1 MLKEKF
7 IKYLRNEKNYSSHT
21 EISYLNDLTQF
32 ENFIIEECNSFDPAQ
47 IDRDHIRM
55 WIAHLVEQ
63 GVKSVSVNRKLS
75 ALKSFF
81 KYLEREGIVSKNPAE
96 NVSGPKKSKKLP
108 SFTNDNDLSN
118 ILDIENISSGDFDTV
133 RNTFIIYFLYVTG
146 MRRAELIH
154 LKDSDIDFY
163 SKNIRVL
170 GKRNKER
177 IIPLADTTIDKLK
190 EYIDIRNREV
200 ENKSPFLFVKN
211 NGDPL
216 YPKMV
221 YNIVREQLDEIP
233 TLSKKSPH
241 VLRHSFATEMLNNG
255 AEINAVKELLG
266 HSSLAST
273 EIYTHVTFEELVKVY
288 NNAHPRAKK

>member
-1 MLKEKF
+1 MFKEKF
-7 IKYLRNEKNYSSHT
+7 INYLRNEKNYSSHT
-21 EISYLNDLTQF
+21 EISYLKDLTQF
-32 ENFIIEECNSFDPAQ
+32 ENFIIEECHSFNHAQ
-47 IDRDHIRM
+47 IERDHIRM
-55 WIAHLVEQ
+55 WIAHLMEH
-63 GVKSVSVNRKLS
+63 GVKPVSVNRKLS

-81 KYLEREGIVSKNPAE
+81 KYLEREGTVSKNPTE
-96 NVSGPKKSKKLP
+96 HISGPKKNKKLP
-108 SFTNDNDLSN
+108 SFANDNDLSN
-118 ILDIENISSGDFDTV
+118 ILDMESKSPEDFDTI
-133 RNTFIIYFLYVTG
+133 RNRFIIYFLYVTG
-146 MRRAELIH
+146 MRRSELIH
-154 LKDSDIDFY
+154 LKDNDIDFY

-177 IIPLADTTIDKLK
+177 IIPLADSTIDKLK
-190 EYIDIRNREV
+190 KYIDTRNREV

-221 YNIVREQLDEIP
+221 YNIVREQLEDIP

-266 HSSLAST
+266 HSSLSST